1 MYSSETI
8 FHDLS
13 AVEYNYKF
21 HTCTC
26 TLENK
31 KKTVWIVKN
40 PEVIIRPL
48 NLTGN
53 FKICMDYIM
62 FHKFTVD
69 NTGKVYD
76 ILDEKE
82 TYQR

>member
-1 MYSSETI
+1 MYMYI
-8 FHDLS
+8 RKL
-13 AVEYNYKF
+13 
-21 HTCTC
+21 
-26 TLENK
+26 
-31 KKTVWIVKN
+31 KKTVWIVKK
-40 PEVIIRPL
+40 PEVVIRPL

-69 NTGKVYD
+69 NTRKVYD

-82 TYQR
+82 TYQRKKKCLLEYIRPF

>member
-21 HTCTC
+21 HTCT
-26 TLENK
+26 LENLK
-31 KKTVWIVKN
+31 KKPLWIVKN
-40 PEVIIRPL
+40 PEVVIRPL
-48 NLTGN
+48 TLTGN
-53 FKICMDYIM
+53 LKICMDYIM

-69 NTGKVYD
+69 NTRNVYE

-82 TYQR
+82 TY